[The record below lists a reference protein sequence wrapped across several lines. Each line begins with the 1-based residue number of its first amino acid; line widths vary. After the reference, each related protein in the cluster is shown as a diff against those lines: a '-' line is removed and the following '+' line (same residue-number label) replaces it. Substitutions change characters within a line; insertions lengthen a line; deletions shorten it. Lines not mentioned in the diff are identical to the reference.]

1 VEIAVVDFTESWM
14 ENENGRQ
21 KSLMVKWGRVPIET
35 KRKKWID

>member
-1 VEIAVVDFTESWM
+1 M

-35 KRKKWID
+35 KRKK